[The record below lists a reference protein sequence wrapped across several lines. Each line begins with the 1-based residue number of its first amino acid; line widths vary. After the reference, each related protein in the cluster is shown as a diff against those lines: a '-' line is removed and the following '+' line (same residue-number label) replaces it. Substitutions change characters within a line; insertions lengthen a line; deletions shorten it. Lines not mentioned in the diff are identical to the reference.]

1 MAAAPIQKNRLK
13 NTNPPEQ
20 STAQLLGESQ
30 EFSLP
35 EGRLVS
41 MYHWIDGKFINKKI
55 NREQLFQIGEMM
67 AALHNSVQGRKSIRN
82 YWDLQGLIGPNT
94 HFGVLKDIQG
104 ISQAQ
109 VRKLEAGRKLV
120 FNKIK
125 KYHKKYPK
133 SFGLIHADFH
143 FGNLL
148 WLKEKSFAL
157 IDFDD
162 CGMGFFL
169 YDLGIPLVAL
179 KSQLEI
185 KSPKELEKGR
195 SQLIAGYRSQRPL
208 PDAELAYLEY
218 FIMARRLLMTVWL
231 NSRRDHPR
239 LRKYLKGF
247 VKNALDDLM
256 KLNLK

>member
-1 MAAAPIQKNRLK
+1 
-13 NTNPPEQ
+13 
-20 STAQLLGESQ
+20 
-30 EFSLP
+30 
-35 EGRLVS
+35 
-41 MYHWIDGKFINKKI
+41 MYHWIDGRFINKRI
-55 NREQLFQIGEMM
+55 SREQLFQIGKMM
-67 AALHNSVQGRKSIRN
+67 ATLHNSVAGRNCIRN
-82 YWDLQGLIGPNT
+82 YWDIQGLIGPLT
-94 HFGVLKDIQG
+94 HFGVLKDIQD
-104 ISQAQ
+104 IPQTQ
-109 VRKLEAGRKLV
+109 VRRLEAGRKII
-120 FNKIK
+120 FNKIREYQRK
-125 KYHKKYPK
+125 FPQ

-148 WLKEKSFAL
+148 WLKEKNFAL

-185 KSPKELEKGR
+185 KKPKQLALCR
-195 SQLIAGYRSQRPL
+195 SQLIEGYRSLRSL
-208 PDAELAYLEY
+208 PDQELAYLEY

-247 VKNALDDLM
+247 VKNALDDLK
-256 KLNLK
+256 KLKLS